1 MSRGVSTC
9 EWDQPDHCRSAPG
22 RLAFNRDAVRW
33 RLPGRPCAQ
42 TRAGAPLGKSSPD
55 GSEPDPRGVSGRGL
69 SALSKTPERRDS
81 AQDLSAH
88 GAHAS
93 LGFVDITDSYPRQAI
108 VKRHLSPRPEPR
120 RNCSSRS
127 AIWRT
132 VPAGSYSSPY
142 QAIDVPPNTW
152 FRSAGDRAWVRDS
165 ARPTTSE

>member
-1 MSRGVSTC
+1 MFQPVSGISQITVARLLGDSHSIATESGGGSRV
-9 EWDQPDHCRSAPG
+9 DRAPRREQEHPWESRHLTG
-22 RLAFNRDAVRW
+22 QN
-33 RLPGRPCAQ
+33 PIP
-42 TRAGAPLGKSSPD
+42 
-55 GSEPDPRGVSGRGL
+55 EGVSGRGL